1 MNSPQADRRMLPFAR
16 VNTFP
21 YEGKGDRFAVDEVR
35 DSNARPPLQVT
46 PTFRRAYCPSP

>member
-1 MNSPQADRRMLPFAR
+1 MRPTIEAYLQLSG

-35 DSNARPPLQVT
+35 DSHKRPIMEASL
-46 PTFRRAYCPSP
+46 RLSGA